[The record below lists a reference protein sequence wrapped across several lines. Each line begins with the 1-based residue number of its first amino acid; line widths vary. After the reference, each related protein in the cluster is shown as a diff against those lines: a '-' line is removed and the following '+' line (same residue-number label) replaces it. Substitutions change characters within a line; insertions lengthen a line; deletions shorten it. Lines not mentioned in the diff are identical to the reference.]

1 MSIKI
6 NKGDYVVNCKNFN
19 PFSTMFGLIGRNIRY
34 QMEQKFFIGIIEKL
48 LK

>member
-19 PFSTMFGLIGRNIRY
+19 PFSTEMSKKTYFV
-34 QMEQKFFIGIIEKL
+34 KDKD
-48 LK
+48 